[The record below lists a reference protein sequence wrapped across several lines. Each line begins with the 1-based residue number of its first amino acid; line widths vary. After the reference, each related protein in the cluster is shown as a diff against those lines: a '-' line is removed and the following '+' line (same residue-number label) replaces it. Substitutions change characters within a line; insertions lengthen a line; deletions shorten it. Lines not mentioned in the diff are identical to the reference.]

1 MTVTASGSL
10 TFTAIETEWDLGS
23 QPWSISELYAGGSA
37 VYSGAADGDWHHCHS
52 LDLSSGEPD
61 VW

>member
-37 VYSGAADGDWHHCHS
+37 VYSGAADGDGNA
-52 LDLSSGEPD
+52 DGE
-61 VW
+61 WRW